1 MPDSRLENGKHMA
14 GSYKGDLPV
23 FPTKLSTGFVDK
35 KKYAF
40 DAKEFK
46 PFAHPP
52 SQKAVAIR

>member
-1 MPDSRLENGKHMA
+1 MA

-40 DAKEFK
+40 NAKEFK

-52 SQKAVAIR
+52 SQKTVAIR